1 MGVTRITYCGPYVE
15 CKVGKT
21 TSTFAKSRC
30 SNPACKQHTRE
41 SEGQRDKFCGQCGSA
56 FETIAVER
64 EVEAVDPYE
73 LQEKFGGVLWQPF
86 GFFAS
91 ELSEQGLHIW
101 VGTKEDENKDDQD
114 NRSLVSDNEE
124 ESLREIQVA
133 DIGSELKQFH
143 RTYAEELNRLRTV
156 YGRANVKVK
165 WGLVQAIH
173 S

>member
-1 MGVTRITYCGPYVE
+1 MGVTHFTYCGPYVE

-21 TSTFAKSRC
+21 TSTFPKSRC

-41 SEGQRDKFCGQCGSA
+41 SEDQPDQFCGQCGSP
-56 FETIAVER
+56 FETVAVER
-64 EVEAVDPYE
+64 EVETVDPYE

-86 GFFAS
+86 GRFKDD
-91 ELSEQGLHIW
+91 LSEHSLHIW
-101 VGTKEDENKDDQD
+101 VGTKEDEDKDDQG
-114 NRSLVSDNEE
+114 NRSLVSDDEE

-156 YGRANVKVK
+156 YGRANVTVK